1 MQDETQNYLLK
12 HSMKLIQFERFIF
25 CSVFFFIPQ
34 SRILRKKRQFSFGNF
49 RTVIRSQKSGA
60 KMA

>member
-34 SRILRKKRQFSFGNF
+34 SRFCEKKDSFHLATFG
-49 RTVIRSQKSGA
+49 RS
-60 KMA
+60 